1 MLRISA
7 STLRWLYQFL
17 FGTFSCIKAI
27 GLFKLFHIEWG
38 EAVCIFQETG
48 LLYQSCQIYVCRV
61 VLSLPFIIFFKGL
74 WWYLLFHSRS
84 WWSISFLFYF
94 SVLVEVCQF
103 IDLFEE
109 PFLHCFSVLISL
121 ISAFIYF
128 LPLSRFFFPCLFFW
142 GSGWNLRRLKGTND
156 QTGER
161 INQYSNLTQVS
172 KTISGISHLAQWIKD
187 PAELQAVCGTGRVTT
202 SVRVQSLAWELYM
215 VHMWPK
221 K

>member
-128 LPLSRFFFPCLFFW
+128 LPLSRFFFSCFFFGGGGLSSSHRNPRTQVLNLFYSPTVPW
-142 GSGWNLRRLKGTND
+142 GSMDFFCLSIYLLSVV
-156 QTGER
+156 QTE
-161 INQYSNLTQVS
+161 
-172 KTISGISHLAQWIKD
+172 
-187 PAELQAVCGTGRVTT
+187 
-202 SVRVQSLAWELYM
+202 
-215 VHMWPK
+215 
-221 K
+221 